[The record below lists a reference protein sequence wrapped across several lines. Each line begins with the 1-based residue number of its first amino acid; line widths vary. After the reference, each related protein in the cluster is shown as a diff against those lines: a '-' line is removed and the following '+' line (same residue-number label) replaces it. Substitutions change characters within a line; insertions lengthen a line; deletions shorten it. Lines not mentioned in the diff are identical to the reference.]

1 MVPAISWDPTIP
13 FPSCLLTGVTW
24 DPHYV
29 IGLQQEVQSPES
41 CQLSCS
47 DNEDCAGFSWISEDI
62 DLIVAHSCLLFS
74 QIEEETP
81 HKSIISGPP
90 SCPCTISGGC
100 VADDHNVL
108 DAIPDI
114 ADADQCK
121 KICSETEG
129 CVAYIHLLRK
139 IMSSLI
145 SVCFTL
151 LVLMLT
157 LPAQSALQELLI
169 VNIAHLQRHLLDSV
183 VSITAKPVFIV
194 WFFFSFSVMCP

>member
-29 IGLQQEVQSPES
+29 IGLLPDVQTPES
-41 CQLSCS
+41 CQLLCS

-121 KICSETEG
+121 NICSETEG
-129 CVAYIHLLRK
+129 CVAYTFVEENHVFSHFCVLYT
-139 IMSSLI
+139 SCDDVDPACTECTTGAPDCQHCSLAE
-145 SVCFTL
+145 T
-151 LVLMLT
+151 
-157 LPAQSALQELLI
+157 SAGQCCEYNSKTCVYCLI
-169 VNIAHLQRHLLDSV
+169 L
-183 VSITAKPVFIV
+183 F
-194 WFFFSFSVMCP
+194 